1 MGMVATTDCDLQ
13 GVFQTFAGPEATAFY
28 KNWVS
33 KKSVL
38 GRARLQP
45 CRQTLLNCGL

>member
-33 KKSVL
+33 KKSVWE
-38 GRARLQP
+38 GHGFSRAARP
-45 CRQTLLNCGL
+45 S